1 MQSLLS
7 KQYLK
12 YVLPLFIVLGVIL
25 YATGFAG
32 RFYSRLQNALIRTG
46 VVTPGRAEASDFE
59 RIELDPESLYMM
71 TLTDLQGEELTLGDF
86 KEDIVLIN
94 FWASWCPPCI
104 AEMPGLNQLYEK
116 KKQEIGFLMITWD
129 KDQVDIVAE
138 VEVNASS
145 KAKAEE
151 KLATG
156 AVPKKVIDDC
166 LTALRN
172 QIGREGMK
180 VLRSRRGEN
189 SFVVDVKV
197 EGAANPWRCFHD
209 GTKCTGTEYQG
220 EG

>member
-129 KDQVDIVAE
+129 KDIERARKYRDGNGYTFPADQAI
-138 VEVNASS
+138 
-145 KAKAEE
+145 
-151 KLATG
+151 G
-156 AVPKKVIDDC
+156 AVPA
-166 LTALRN
+166 ALRTSS
-172 QIGREGMK
+172 IPTTIILVKKEKAVYRHVGMIAFDDPSMDHF
-180 VLRSRRGEN
+180 LAEL
-189 SFVVDVKV
+189 
-197 EGAANPWRCFHD
+197 
-209 GTKCTGTEYQG
+209 QQ
-220 EG
+220 